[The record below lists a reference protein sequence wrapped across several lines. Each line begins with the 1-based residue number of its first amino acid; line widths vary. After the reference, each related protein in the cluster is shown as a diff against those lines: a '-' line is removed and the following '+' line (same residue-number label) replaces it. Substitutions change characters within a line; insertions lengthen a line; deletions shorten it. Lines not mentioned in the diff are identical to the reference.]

1 MFKTF
6 CKKEPKK
13 PAGIGE
19 HTCRNTPWR
28 DTFEGA
34 QKDLESIVGPVTNEE
49 FAQILDLATADI
61 LINRVGFGKRTSL
74 ADIAEIAKS
83 CFIALGRGKVA

>member
-1 MFKTF
+1 MT
-6 CKKEPKK
+6 
-13 PAGIGE
+13 
-19 HTCRNTPWR
+19 
-28 DTFEGA
+28 DT
-34 QKDLESIVGPVTNEE
+34 E
-49 FAQILDLATADI
+49 FGQILDLATADI

>member
-1 MFKTF
+1 LLRKILNLGQMT
-6 CKKEPKK
+6 
-13 PAGIGE
+13 
-19 HTCRNTPWR
+19 
-28 DTFEGA
+28 DT
-34 QKDLESIVGPVTNEE
+34 E
-49 FAQILDLATADI
+49 FGQILDLATADI